1 MVMKKNIDAMN
12 HPTKVKETI
21 GERIY
26 TIVVYLLLILISATI
41 ILPLLHIISG
51 SFSDPMQL
59 LTGNVSFWPKGF
71 TTSMYEKVLKDASIW
86 KGYLN
91 TILYTVLGT
100 LISVTLTA
108 CAAYPLSRKDLFGR
122 NIFISLF
129 ICTMFFNGGMI
140 PTYLIIQK
148 LGMLNK
154 IWALVLPSA
163 ISTYNMNIM
172 RTFFENTIPNELI
185 EAAALDGCNDITT
198 FFRIVLPLSGAVFAV
213 MALFYGVA
221 QWNSWFPALLY
232 IRDRSLY
239 PLQMILREVL
249 IQSDIG
255 NMAGST
261 GDVEVIGDGLK
272 YATMVVSTLPI
283 MCLYP
288 FLQKYFVAG
297 VTIGAVKG

>member
-1 MVMKKNIDAMN
+1 MIIKR
-12 HPTKVKETI
+12 ETRGDKI
-21 GERIY
+21 FSVCVYILLALVCLIVIYPLYYMFIVSISNGYAVILGEV
-26 TIVVYLLLILISATI
+26 TLL
-41 ILPLLHIISG
+41 
-51 SFSDPMQL
+51 
-59 LTGNVSFWPKGF
+59 PKGVNF
-71 TTSMYEKVLKDASIW
+71 GAYQYMLSDRYVPRS
-86 KGYLN
+86 YLN
-91 TILYTVLGT
+91 TVIYTVFVT
-100 LISVTLTA
+100 LINVVMTA
-108 CAAYPLSRKDLFGR
+108 LCAYPLSRKKLYGR
-122 NIFISLF
+122 GFFTMLIVF
-129 ICTMFFNGGMI
+129 TMFFDAG
-140 PTYLIIQK
+140 IISNFMVVLS
-148 LGMLNK
+148 LGIKNT
-154 IWALVLPSA
+154 IWAILLPPA
-163 ISTYNMNIM
+163 INVWYMIIM

>member
-1 MVMKKNIDAMN
+1 MAGALHADYFV
-12 HPTKVKETI
+12 
-21 GERIY
+21 
-26 TIVVYLLLILISATI
+26 LISDV
-41 ILPLLHIISG
+41 PG
-51 SFSDPMQL
+51 
-59 LTGNVSFWPKGF
+59 
-71 TTSMYEKVLKDASIW
+71 VLDAD
-86 KGYLN
+86 KK
-91 TILYTVLGT
+91 
-100 LISVTLTA
+100 LI
-108 CAAYPLSRKDLFGR
+108 P
-122 NIFISLF
+122 SLDRAR
-129 ICTMFFNGGMI
+129 IAELIEAGVINGGMI

-163 ISTYNMNIM
+163 ISTYNMIIM

>member
-1 MVMKKNIDAMN
+1 MKKNIDAMN

-108 CAAYPLSRKDLFGR
+108 CAAYPLSRKDLFGQQ
-122 NIFISLF
+122 
-129 ICTMFFNGGMI
+129 
-140 PTYLIIQK
+140 YLYQPFHLYHVFQRRHDPHLPDIQK

-154 IWALVLPSA
+154 IWALVRLPPSV
-163 ISTYNMNIM
+163 
-172 RTFFENTIPNELI
+172 P
-185 EAAALDGCNDITT
+185 IT
-198 FFRIVLPLSGAVFAV
+198 
-213 MALFYGVA
+213 
-221 QWNSWFPALLY
+221 
-232 IRDRSLY
+232 
-239 PLQMILREVL
+239 
-249 IQSDIG
+249 
-255 NMAGST
+255 
-261 GDVEVIGDGLK
+261 
-272 YATMVVSTLPI
+272 
-283 MCLYP
+283 
-288 FLQKYFVAG
+288 
-297 VTIGAVKG
+297 

>member
-1 MVMKKNIDAMN
+1 MN
-12 HPTKVKETI
+12 HPTKVKESI

-86 KGYLN
+86 TGYLN

-122 NIFISLF
+122 NVFISLF
-129 ICTMFFNGGMI
+129 IFTMFFNGGMI

-163 ISTYNMNIM
+163 ISTYNMIIM

-185 EAAALDGCNDITT
+185 EAAALTAATISRPSSAL
-198 FFRIVLPLSGAVFAV
+198 FFRSPVQCSPLWRCSTALRSGTAGSRHCCTFGIVLC
-213 MALFYGVA
+213 
-221 QWNSWFPALLY
+221 
-232 IRDRSLY
+232 
-239 PLQMILREVL
+239 
-249 IQSDIG
+249 
-255 NMAGST
+255 
-261 GDVEVIGDGLK
+261 
-272 YATMVVSTLPI
+272 TL
-283 MCLYP
+283 CR
-288 FLQKYFVAG
+288 
-297 VTIGAVKG
+297 

>member
-12 HPTKVKETI
+12 HPTKVKESI

-59 LTGNVSFWPKGF
+59 LTGKVSFWPKGF

-86 KGYLN
+86 TGYLN

-100 LISVTLTA
+100 LFSVTLTA

-129 ICTMFFNGGMI
+129 IFTMFFNGGMI

-163 ISTYNMNIM
+163 ISTYNMIIM

>member
-1 MVMKKNIDAMN
+1 MKVDKLRTVI
-12 HPTKVKETI
+12 
-21 GERIY
+21 IY
-26 TIVVYLLLILISATI
+26 IIIILLGLVCL
-41 ILPLLHIISG
+41 LPLLNIVAI
-51 SFSDPMQL
+51 SFSSSAAVE
-59 LTGNVSFWPKGF
+59 GNMVGLIPVGF
-71 TTSMYEKVLKDASIW
+71 STAAYEK
-86 KGYLN
+86 
-91 TILYTVLGT
+91 ILEDSQFWHSF
-100 LISVTLTA
+100 LISVERVVLTLIINFVLIVLM
-108 CAAYPLSRKDLFGR
+108 AYPLSKTNAQFRGR
-122 NIFISLF
+122 NIYANLMIFAML
-129 ICTMFFNGGMI
+129 FNGGMI

-163 ISTYNMNIM
+163 ISTYNMIIM

>member
-1 MVMKKNIDAMN
+1 
-12 HPTKVKETI
+12 
-21 GERIY
+21 
-26 TIVVYLLLILISATI
+26 
-41 ILPLLHIISG
+41 
-51 SFSDPMQL
+51 
-59 LTGNVSFWPKGF
+59 
-71 TTSMYEKVLKDASIW
+71 
-86 KGYLN
+86 
-91 TILYTVLGT
+91 
-100 LISVTLTA
+100 
-108 CAAYPLSRKDLFGR
+108 
-122 NIFISLF
+122 
-129 ICTMFFNGGMI
+129 MI
-140 PTYLIIQK
+140 
-148 LGMLNK
+148 
-154 IWALVLPSA
+154 
-163 ISTYNMNIM
+163 IM

-297 VTIGAVKG
+297 VTIGAVKLMEDITPCNHMTFPCLRGPLHQTIQRHFPCSCGQRRRSV

>member
-1 MVMKKNIDAMN
+1 MMKSHKIRDSVTDRIFN
-12 HPTKVKETI
+12 VFLTI
-21 GERIY
+21 ICAGA
-26 TIVVYLLLILISATI
+26 LLIAFY
-41 ILPLLHIISG
+41 PLYFVLMASM
-51 SFSDPMQL
+51 SDPQYVNSGRFL
-59 LTGNVSFWPKGF
+59 LYPAGF
-71 TTSMYEKVLKDASIW
+71 TLEGYQQVLADERVWIGYVNSIIYAL
-86 KGYLN
+86 GG
-91 TILYTVLGT
+91 ILYGLVTAVPLGY
-100 LISVTLTA
+100 A
-108 CAAYPLSRKDLFGR
+108 LSRKELPCRKFLTG
-122 NIFISLF
+122 LF
-129 ICTMFFNGGMI
+129 IFTMFFNGGMI

-163 ISTYNMNIM
+163 ISTYNMIIM

>member
-12 HPTKVKETI
+12 HPTKVKESI

-59 LTGNVSFWPKGF
+59 LTGKVSFWPKGF

-86 KGYLN
+86 TGYLN
-91 TILYTVLGT
+91 TILYTALGT

-122 NIFISLF
+122 NVFISLF
-129 ICTMFFNGGMI
+129 IFTMFFNGGMI

-163 ISTYNMNIM
+163 ISTYNMILM
-172 RTFFENTIPNELI
+172 RNFFESVPESLY
-185 EAAALDGCNDITT
+185 EAASIDGETLPGYVFHIL
-198 FFRIVLPLSGAVFAV
+198 LPLSGAAI
-213 MALFYGVA
+213 ATITLFYAVGYWNDYFSSIIYIRNNRLWPMQTVLRQVLQTAQMNNMMYDDAKKGVA
-221 QWNSWFPALLY
+221 PETLKDA
-232 IRDRSLY
+232 
-239 PLQMILREVL
+239 MI
-249 IQSDIG
+249 
-255 NMAGST
+255 
-261 GDVEVIGDGLK
+261 
-272 YATMVVSTLPI
+272 VVTALPI
-283 MCLYP
+283 ICVYP
-288 FLQKYFVAG
+288 FLQRYFVKG
-297 VTIGAVKG
+297 VMVGSLKG

>member
-1 MVMKKNIDAMN
+1 MESNV
-12 HPTKVKETI
+12 PQELR
-21 GERIY
+21 E
-26 TIVVYLLLILISATI
+26 ATQI
-41 ILPLLHIISG
+41 
-51 SFSDPMQL
+51 
-59 LTGNVSFWPKGF
+59 
-71 TTSMYEKVLKDASIW
+71 
-86 KGYLN
+86 
-91 TILYTVLGT
+91 
-100 LISVTLTA
+100 
-108 CAAYPLSRKDLFGR
+108 
-122 NIFISLF
+122 
-129 ICTMFFNGGMI
+129 
-140 PTYLIIQK
+140 
-148 LGMLNK
+148 
-154 IWALVLPSA
+154 
-163 ISTYNMNIM
+163 
-172 RTFFENTIPNELI
+172 
-185 EAAALDGCNDITT
+185 DGCSD
-198 FFRIVLPLSGAVFAV
+198 FRMFVSIALPLSGAIIAV